1 MINEKNGGTTHTDHN
16 DNITINN
23 NNYYYYNYNTESL
36 P

>member
-1 MINEKNGGTTHTDHN
+1 MINEKKGGTTHTDHN

-23 NNYYYYNYNTESL
+23 NNNYYNYNTESL

>member
-23 NNYYYYNYNTESL
+23 NYYYNYNTESL